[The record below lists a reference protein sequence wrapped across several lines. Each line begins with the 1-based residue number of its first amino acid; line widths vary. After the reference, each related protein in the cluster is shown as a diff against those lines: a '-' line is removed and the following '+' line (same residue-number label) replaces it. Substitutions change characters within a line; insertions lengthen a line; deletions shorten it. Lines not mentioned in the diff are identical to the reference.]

1 MSDATYEPETTP
13 LRERIVDYA
22 RVFGFGLVTCVIVG
36 IIGGVITGSPWL
48 AAIGSVSVGL
58 GVLYLL
64 AGGARGGGYT
74 NMGAGAVGA
83 LFGGRNQDDEEIAED
98 DVRLGGGTKGVYEKR
113 KGRDPMNR
121 LRKGLRPGPNPSAF
135 WQVIGGFAYLAIG
148 VYLLSTFG

>member
-1 MSDATYEPETTP
+1 MSDSAHETPLSP

-22 RVFGFGLVTCVIVG
+22 RVFGIGLAACVVVG
-36 IIGGVITGSPWL
+36 IIGGVITKSPWL
-48 AAIGSVSVGL
+48 AAIGSVSVAL

-83 LFGGRNQDDEEIAED
+83 LFGGRNQDDEEIADD
-98 DVRLGGGTKGVYEKR
+98 DVRLGGGTKGMYEKR
-113 KGRDPMNR
+113 KGRDPMDR

-135 WQVIGGFAYLAIG
+135 WQVIGGFAYVAIG

>member
-1 MSDATYEPETTP
+1 MSDSAHETPLSP

-22 RVFGFGLVTCVIVG
+22 RVFGIGLAACAVVG
-36 IIGGVITGSPWL
+36 IIGGVITKSPWL
-48 AAIGSVSVGL
+48 AAIGSVSVAL

-83 LFGGRNQDDEEIAED
+83 LFGGRNQDDEEIADD
-98 DVRLGGGTKGVYEKR
+98 DVRLGGGTKGMYEKR
-113 KGRDPMNR
+113 KGRDPMDR

-135 WQVIGGFAYLAIG
+135 WQVIGGFAYVAIG